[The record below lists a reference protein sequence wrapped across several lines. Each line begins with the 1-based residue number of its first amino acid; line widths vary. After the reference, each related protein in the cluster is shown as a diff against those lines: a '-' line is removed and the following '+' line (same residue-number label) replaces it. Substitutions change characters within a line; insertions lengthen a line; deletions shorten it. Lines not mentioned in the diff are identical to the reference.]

1 MFGILR
7 QVQGWV
13 KLKGNTDGT
22 KIGNTGSSLNVDV
35 KASALPSGASTAA
48 NQTTGN
54 ASLSSI
60 DSKVSTAANQTTLL
74 SRVGTLTETAPATD
88 TASSGLNG
96 RLQRIA
102 QRISS
107 LITTVTTGT
116 GILSTIR
123 GNTDG
128 TLIGNVSDAIK
139 VFDAS
144 NQIGMLT
151 TFKSST
157 DVTLVTAYT
166 TLHSVSGSGVF
177 FGATFVVDNNNVD
190 CRIQIDGQTVFEFNG
205 DFLSEV
211 VNKDASFKASGI
223 FEVTN
228 DGKRLFF
235 TPQTP
240 LRYTTS
246 LNFAAKLNGKKVKYQ
261 LYTYS
266 VV

>member
-22 KIGNTGSSLNVDV
+22 KIGNTGDSLKTNVT
-35 KASALPSGASTAA
+35 ASALPSGAST
-48 NQTTGN
+48 
-54 ASLSSI
+54 S
-60 DSKVSTAANQTTLL
+60 ANQTTLL

-107 LITTVTTGT
+107 LITTMTTGT

-139 VFDAS
+139 IFDAS
-144 NQIGMLT
+144 NELGTLT

-157 DVTLVTAYT
+157 NVTLGAAYS
-166 TLHSVSGSGVF
+166 TLHSVAGSGLF
-177 FGATFVVDNNNVD
+177 YGATFVVDNDEVD

-246 LNFAAKLNGKKVKYQ
+246 LNFAARLNGKKVKYQ